1 MLIQIHIKPIL
12 SFEQLFD
19 TRESYVETPFF
30 LFFWINRKK
39 NIEDIHEPNDRFH
52 VFLRCL
58 IKNRNSVNKTSCG
71 NSCYR

>member
-30 LFFWINRKK
+30 LFG
-39 NIEDIHEPNDRFH
+39 
-52 VFLRCL
+52 L
-58 IKNRNSVNKTSCG
+58 IGRRILKIYMSQMIDFMYFCG
-71 NSCYR
+71 V